1 MGNNSST
8 EDEEYET
15 MYQNQ
20 REGARKKYMTEYE
33 GLLHNDKLKTGA
45 CLPVDEIDEWFQID
59 VKKGKQRFTD
69 LFRLVFFQLNIQ
81 TMKVIWL
88 GLNYTWYAICVSHS
102 YWYS

>member
-1 MGNNSST
+1 MGNNLST

-20 REGARKKYMTEYE
+20 REGARKKYITEYE

-45 CLPVDEIDEWFQID
+45 CLPVDEIVEWFQID

-69 LFRLVFFQLNIQ
+69 LFSLVFFSLIFKLWKQ
-81 TMKVIWL
+81 
-88 GLNYTWYAICVSHS
+88 YD
-102 YWYS
+102 